1 MNFAEAIIAWLAEKQ
16 GKDAALYCELS
27 VSADMDYGY
36 STLTP
41 GSGLTCDL
49 RFKYDGEQT
58 GYYMAEKEVAEFLE
72 GVWAVSN
79 TGDRPE

>member
-1 MNFAEAIIAWLAEKQ
+1 MTFQESIFAWLAEKQ
-16 GKDAALYCELS
+16 DKDAARYSELS

-49 RFKYDGEQT
+49 RFKYDGERT

-72 GVWAVSN
+72 GVWNVSN
-79 TGDRPE
+79 QESERP